1 MPRYHLHRDGYT
13 RRNGGTSQSPPEGW
27 TTIHTRYNTIQ
38 AAGTREE
45 ETEKDRRK
53 WKRYIY
59 PAATAAELTR
69 AAAAAA
75 AALVY

>member
-1 MPRYHLHRDGYT
+1 ME
-13 RRNGGTSQSPPEGW
+13 GTSQSPPEGW

-38 AAGTREE
+38 AAGTSEEE

-59 PAATAAELTR
+59 PAVTAAELTR
-69 AAAAAA
+69 AAAAA
-75 AALVY
+75 LVY